1 MLTLNLLSWS
11 EIIGAL
17 VVIVGAIVGAVRFAT
32 KPLRDQ
38 ELKTATLEIT
48 TEDHHERLCLL
59 EEGLYKRPERDRLLI
74 FGMQVIVDQLVK
86 EEPAEE
92 VKELQQD
99 LKMFLKN
106 QI

>member
-38 ELKTATLEIT
+38 ELRTTNLETTADIHHDRLCTLE
-48 TEDHHERLCLL
+48 EVLD
-59 EEGLYKRPERDRLLI
+59 KRPERDRLLI

-86 EEPAEE
+86 EEPTEE

-99 LKMFLKN
+99 LKTFLKN